1 MQKKL
6 CFALS
11 LTVFC
16 YWAES
21 APTNLGTLEYD
32 NLDTDIADLKYEVEE
47 EDLDDF
53 SKLLDEAD
61 DVKNSKK
68 TTDKSKTKV
77 NTSGYKK
84 KDTANKG
91 LKSKQNIQNIKK
103 FFKTGALHDEG
114 EYDDDD
120 AYAVAEGAAGTAV
133 GIKGNENR
141 KYRKGTKV
149 KGFHH
154 VHHKDEYKKDK
165 EFYEDDETSGNIK
178 KVGVKALGVKVG
190 AGAGFQKGHF
200 HHDRTK
206 GVFGKEGYADKG
218 FFDKQF
224 SGFTDLQGFDA
235 AFKNES

>member
-1 MQKKL
+1 MQKKI

-21 APTNLGTLEYD
+21 SPLKRTLEFD

-53 SKLLDEAD
+53 SKLLEESDE
-61 DVKNSKK
+61 NSKSAANGK
-68 TTDKSKTKV
+68 AKV
-77 NTSGYKK
+77 KTSGFKK
-84 KDTANKG
+84 KNTANKG
-91 LKSKQNIQNIKK
+91 IKGKKNIQDVKK
-103 FFKTGALHDEG
+103 FYKTGSI
-114 EYDDDD
+114 YDDGDYDD
-120 AYAVAEGAAGTAV
+120 EEKYGLVEGVAGEAV

-149 KGFHH
+149 SGFHR

-165 EFYEDDETSGNIK
+165 EFYEDDETSGSIQKN
-178 KVGVKALGVKVG
+178 GVKKFGFKVG
-190 AGAGFQKGHF
+190 AGTGFQKGRF
-200 HHDRTK
+200 HHDRMK
-206 GVFGKEGYADKG
+206 GVYGKEGFADKG

-224 SGFTDLQGFDA
+224 SEFADSQGFDGS
-235 AFKNES
+235 FKNNS